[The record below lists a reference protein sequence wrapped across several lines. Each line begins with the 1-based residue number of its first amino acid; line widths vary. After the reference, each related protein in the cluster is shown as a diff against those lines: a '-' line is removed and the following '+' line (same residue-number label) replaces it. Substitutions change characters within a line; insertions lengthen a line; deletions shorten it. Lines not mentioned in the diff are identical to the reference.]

1 MYCREVIVLSL
12 LLKICSP
19 FYLALALVI
28 SCWLRWT
35 VSSCVILAISPMSTW
50 CNMIFKTQARQLSTW
65 CNMILLTQAGQLF
78 YLFLT
83 SCPRECSSSSGFLGI
98 ERSWLGTVAFLGRA
112 GEDAKV
118 RVNPWFGVILPS
130 AYLPVRGS
138 GVV

>member
-1 MYCREVIVLSL
+1 MLSL

-35 VSSCVILAISPMSTW
+35 VSSWVILAISPMSTW
-50 CNMIFKTQARQLSTW
+50 CNK
-65 CNMILLTQAGQLF
+65 ILFTEAGQLYYF
-78 YLFLT
+78 ILT
-83 SCPRECSSSSGFLGI
+83 SCPRECSNSSGFLGI
-98 ERSWLGTVAFLGRA
+98 ERSWLGTVAFLGNA

>member
-1 MYCREVIVLSL
+1 MYLQGNDHVVVIVVVVDVEILFSFLPRFSPGHL
-12 LLKICSP
+12 LLAAMDGLLLGDP
-19 FYLALALVI
+19 GHLPHVHLVQHNI
-28 SCWLRWT
+28 THSSKAT
-35 VSSCVILAISPMSTW
+35 V
-50 CNMIFKTQARQLSTW
+50 
-65 CNMILLTQAGQLF
+65 LF
-78 YLFLT
+78 FLT

-118 RVNPWFGVILPS
+118 RVNPWLGVIRPS